1 MGHSDG
7 RRGGRIPQAWAPR
20 RGPEAKEPVRV
31 RLFEV
36 LEGENESLAK
46 DSGVAFAPGSGRE
59 GGRWVS
65 KGPEGTR
72 WGVVKC
78 PASYL
83 VTVGRSGHICQNS
96 RG

>member
-59 GGRWVS
+59 GGGGSVS
-65 KGPEGTR
+65 G
-72 WGVVKC
+72 
-78 PASYL
+78 
-83 VTVGRSGHICQNS
+83 Q
-96 RG
+96 RGLDGAW